1 MTKTTMQRVSASLLT
16 GLSMLVLSSSASAQF
31 SRRGA
36 YPAAGACF
44 FEDINFGGRYFCTA
58 VGDANP
64 RVPSNV
70 NDEISS
76 IRVFGNAEV
85 MVYRDGNMNGEA
97 RRFTNSVNDLRR
109 AGFNDRMTSY
119 VVQMRGYGGNWG
131 RSGSGYGGS
140 YSGYP
145 NGGYNDGSYRT
156 DRGYGGDG
164 NWRGSRPGG
173 SRWSYAQAE
182 SMVRQA
188 YRRVFGREP
197 DPGARGWIEQVMEH
211 DLSQRQLEQ
220 ALRNSPEG
228 RGR

>member
-1 MTKTTMQRVSASLLT
+1 MTKTTIQRVSASVLT
-16 GLSMLVLSSSASAQF
+16 GLSMLVLASTASAQF
-31 SRRGA
+31 SSRRGA

-44 FEDINFGGRYFCTA
+44 FEDINFGGRYFCTS

-64 RVPSNV
+64 PVPSNV

-109 AGFNDRMTSY
+109 SGFNDRMTSY
-119 VVQMRGYGGNWG
+119 VVQMRGYGGGNWG
-131 RSGSGYGGS
+131 GYGG
-140 YSGYP
+140 GYGGYT
-145 NGGYNDGSYRT
+145 NSGYNDGYYRN
-156 DRGYGGDG
+156 DRGYGGYSNG
-164 NWRGSRPGG
+164 RGSRPSG
-173 SRWSYAQAE
+173 SRYSYAQAE

-188 YRRVFGREP
+188 YRRVFNREP
-197 DPGARGWIEQVMEH
+197 DPGARGWIEQVMQH
-211 DLSQRQLEQ
+211 NLSQRQLEQ